1 MRRFLFALLLPFIVL
16 PAIAAA
22 ECTAPDSPGVRI
34 CSPTANSTV
43 ANSPE
48 IDFNSTPAFGAEI
61 IKFAVYDNNVKLFQG
76 SPGQTGASLIDGSIK
91 NGLNKIVIIAWDS
104 QGNLYRGAINFAVV
118 GDGYPPCNVPSSP
131 GINFCGPPAG
141 AQLGLNYSVY
151 VAAKGNSKITAMKMY
166 VDGKQQQGAFTGF
179 YGNPSFSTIA
189 EVPTQGNHRVTFNA
203 WDSGGHVFSSS
214 RAIRSTYTR
223 GYEDCPP
230 NGYDPC
236 LGGFQTS
243 SGPEP
248 NSYLEKTFPITAS
261 VVNNTSQIIG
271 MKAWIDNTVVA
282 TSNGPTMSSTVENA
296 PCGTHILTLQAWE
309 ASGVT
314 YRIQYNINVNVP
326 H

>member
-1 MRRFLFALLLPFIVL
+1 MRRFLFALLLPIVVL

-22 ECTAPDSPGVRI
+22 ACAAPDSPGVRI

-61 IKFAVYDNNVKLFQG
+61 IQFTVYDNNVKLFQG
-76 SPGQTGASLIDGSIK
+76 YPRQTGVSLIDGSIK

-104 QGNLYRGAINFAVV
+104 QGNLYRGAVNFTVI
-118 GDGYPPCNVPSSP
+118 GDGYPPCNVPASP
-131 GINFCGPPAG
+131 GINFCGPPVG

-151 VAAKGNSKITAMKMY
+151 VAAKGNSTITAMKLY
-166 VDGKQQQGAFTGF
+166 VDGMQQQGAFTGF
-179 YGNPSFSTIA
+179 YGNPSFSTIV
-189 EVPTQGNHRVTFNA
+189 EVPTQGDHRVTFNA

-230 NGYDPC
+230 KGNDPC
-236 LGGFQTS
+236 KPGFNESTIPQANAYVDDS
-243 SGPEP
+243 
-248 NSYLEKTFPITAS
+248 FPINVS
-261 VVNNTSQIIG
+261 IEQSPRQITT
-271 MKAWIDNTVVA
+271 MKAYIDNIVVA
-282 TSNGPTMSSTVENA
+282 TSNGPTMTSTVNNA
-296 PCGTHILTLQAWE
+296 PNGTHILTLQAWDTT
-309 ASGVT
+309 GVI
-314 YRIQYNINVNVP
+314 YRVQYNININVP